1 MKQLTK
7 LFLSAF
13 TISFLG
19 SLPLGSLNITI
30 TNISLQ
36 IGYNS
41 ALNFAIGAILVEV
54 LMVKLS
60 YTAIVQLEKFKPLLK
75 KLNWVSIVI
84 LITLS
89 ILYIAS
95 ALKASS
101 SNTTGPIKLEYPILW
116 GALLSLLNPLHLP
129 FWMAWSS
136 ILKSKGLLTSQLFNQ
151 INYLIA
157 ITLGTGLAF
166 CLYAILGTELTTF
179 LQNKVYLVNG
189 IIGFTFLV
197 IAFIQLFKQ
206 LRR

>member
-1 MKQLTK
+1 
-7 LFLSAF
+7 
-13 TISFLG
+13 
-19 SLPLGSLNITI
+19 
-30 TNISLQ
+30 
-36 IGYNS
+36 
-41 ALNFAIGAILVEV
+41 
-54 LMVKLS
+54 MVKLS

-116 GALLSLLNPLHLP
+116 GALLSFLNPLHLP

>member
-36 IGYNS
+36 IGYYS

-54 LMVKLS
+54 IMVKLS

-75 KLNWVSIVI
+75 KLNWVSIVV
-84 LITLS
+84 LVTLS
-89 ILYIAS
+89 IFFITS
-95 ALKASS
+95 AFKETSTNS
-101 SNTTGPIKLEYPILW
+101 TDPIKLEYPILW
-116 GALLSLLNPLHLP
+116 GALLSFLNPLHLP

-136 ILKSKGLLTSQLFNQ
+136 ILKSKGLLTSQILNQ
-151 INYLIA
+151 IIYLFAIA
-157 ITLGTGLAF
+157 LGTGLAF

-179 LQNKVYLVNG
+179 LQNKAYLING
-189 IIGFTFLV
+189 MIGFTFLV
-197 IAFIQLFKQ
+197 IALIQLVKQ
-206 LRR
+206 LKK

>member
-7 LFLSAF
+7 LILSAF

-36 IGYNS
+36 IGYYS

-54 LMVKLS
+54 IMVKLS

-75 KLNWVSIVI
+75 KLNWVSIVV
-84 LITLS
+84 LVTLS
-89 ILYIAS
+89 IFFITS
-95 ALKASS
+95 AFKETSTNS
-101 SNTTGPIKLEYPILW
+101 TDPIKLEYPILW
-116 GALLSLLNPLHLP
+116 GALLSFLNPLHLP

-136 ILKSKGLLTSQLFNQ
+136 ILKSKGLLTSQILNQ
-151 INYLIA
+151 IIYLFAIA
-157 ITLGTGLAF
+157 LGTGLAF

-179 LQNKVYLVNG
+179 LQNKAYLING
-189 IIGFTFLV
+189 MIGFTFLV
-197 IAFIQLFKQ
+197 IALIQLVKQ
-206 LRR
+206 LKK

>member
-19 SLPLGSLNITI
+19 SLPLGSLNLTI

-36 IGYNS
+36 IGYYS

-54 LMVKLS
+54 LMVRLS
-60 YTAIVQLEKFKPLLK
+60 YTAIIQLEKFKPLLK
-75 KLNWVSIVI
+75 KINWGSIVV

-89 ILYIAS
+89 IFFIVS
-95 ALKASS
+95 ALKTTS
-101 SNTTGPIKLEYPILW
+101 SNTTDPIKLEYPILW
-116 GALLSLLNPLHLP
+116 GALLSFLNPLHLP

-136 ILKSKGLLTSQLFNQ
+136 ILKSKGLLTSQLINQ
-151 INYLIA
+151 INYLFAIA
-157 ITLGTGLAF
+157 LGTGLAF

-179 LQNKVYLVNG
+179 LQNKAYLVNG
-189 IIGFTFLV
+189 MIGFTFLV
-197 IAFIQLFKQ
+197 IALIQLFKQ
-206 LRR
+206 LRK

>member
-1 MKQLTK
+1 LKQLTK

-36 IGYNS
+36 TGYYS
-41 ALNFAIGAILVEV
+41 ALNFAIGAILVEI

-60 YTAIVQLEKFKPLLK
+60 YTAIVQLEKYKPLLK

-89 ILYIAS
+89 IFYIAS
-95 ALKASS
+95 ALKATS

-116 GALLSLLNPLHLP
+116 GAILSFLNPLHLP

-136 ILKSKGLLTSQLFNQ
+136 ILKSKGLLTSHLFNQ
-151 INYLIA
+151 INYLFAIA
-157 ITLGTGLAF
+157 LGTGLAF
-166 CLYAILGTELTTF
+166 CLYGILGTELTTF

-189 IIGFTFLV
+189 MIGFTFLV
-197 IAFIQLFKQ
+197 VAFIQLFKQ
-206 LRR
+206 LKK

>member
-7 LFLSAF
+7 LILSAF

-36 IGYNS
+36 IGYYS

-54 LMVKLS
+54 IMVKLS

-75 KLNWVSIVI
+75 KLNRVSIVV
-84 LITLS
+84 LVTLS
-89 ILYIAS
+89 IFFITS
-95 ALKASS
+95 AFKETSTNS
-101 SNTTGPIKLEYPILW
+101 TDPIKLEYPILW
-116 GALLSLLNPLHLP
+116 GALLSFLNPLHLP

-136 ILKSKGLLTSQLFNQ
+136 ILKSKGLLTSQILNQ
-151 INYLIA
+151 IIYLFAIA
-157 ITLGTGLAF
+157 LGTGLAF

-179 LQNKVYLVNG
+179 LQNKAYLVNG
-189 IIGFTFLV
+189 MIGFTFLV
-197 IAFIQLFKQ
+197 IALIQLVKQ
-206 LRR
+206 LKK